1 MSNDKETR
9 PEIKLNR
16 KMRMWNKYRIFCII
30 AAVILVV
37 VIVVV
42 AAVKGI
48 TGDKNKQVAENP
60 TPSQGQSQ
68 TYVPEA
74 TTTAVETTGAE
85 QTTKQEETTTTQAAS
100 SGSGLKLSGSAEAE
114 TFTNKDYY
122 SDTVFM
128 GDSVISG
135 IESYGYL
142 NNVVGNV
149 NATSG
154 KLESYVNEA
163 MKSNPSKVFIMVGHN
178 DANYG
183 TIKEESLASNITDIV
198 AAIHKKNSSTK
209 VYVLSITPIT
219 SAYEKKSSTNVK
231 QSYIDKANS
240 LIEENASSGKY
251 TYVDVASAYKDTNGY
266 MKTDCTGNGI
276 NLKNSYYPFL
286 LNGIAEVVK

>member
-1 MSNDKETR
+1 MSNDKETK

-16 KMRMWNKYRIFCII
+16 KMRMWNKYKIFCII

-48 TGDKNKQVAENP
+48 TGGKNNQVAEKP
-60 TPSQGQSQ
+60 TPSQKQSQ

-74 TTTAVETTGAE
+74 TTTAGETTGAE
-85 QTTKQEETTTTQAAS
+85 QTTKQEETTTTQAAP

-219 SAYEKKSSTNVK
+219 SAYENKSSNNVK

>member
-1 MSNDKETR
+1 M
-9 PEIKLNR
+9 
-16 KMRMWNKYRIFCII
+16 
-30 AAVILVV
+30 
-37 VIVVV
+37 

-48 TGDKNKQVAENP
+48 TGGKNKQVAENP
-60 TPSQGQSQ
+60 TPSQKQSQ

-74 TTTAVETTGAE
+74 TTAAGVTTAAE
-85 QTTKQEETTTTQAAS
+85 QTTKQEETTTTQAAP

-154 KLESYVNEA
+154 KLESYVSEG

-219 SAYEKKSSTNVK
+219 SAYENKSSTNVK

-286 LNGIAEVVK
+286 LNGIAEAVK

>member
-1 MSNDKETR
+1 MSNDKETK

-16 KMRMWNKYRIFCII
+16 KMRMWNKYKMFCII

-48 TGDKNKQVAENP
+48 TGGKNKQVAENP
-60 TPSQGQSQ
+60 TPSQKQSQ

-74 TTTAVETTGAE
+74 TTAAGVTTAAE
-85 QTTKQEETTTTQAAS
+85 QTTKQEETTTTQAAP
-100 SGSGLKLSGSAEAE
+100 SGSGLKLSGSAEAVE
-114 TFTNKDYY
+114 FTKKDYY
-122 SDTVFM
+122 SDSVFM

-142 NNVVGNV
+142 DNVVGNV

-154 KLESYVNEA
+154 KLESYVSEA

-198 AAIHKKNSSTK
+198 EEIHKKKSSTK

-286 LNGIAEVVK
+286 LNGIAEAVK

>member
-42 AAVKGI
+42 VAVKGI
-48 TGDKNKQVAENP
+48 TGGKNKQVAENP

-74 TTTAVETTGAE
+74 TTTAGETTGAE
-85 QTTKQEETTTTQAAS
+85 QTTKQEETTTTQAAP

-219 SAYEKKSSTNVK
+219 SAYENKSSNNVK

>member
-1 MSNDKETR
+1 MSNDKETK

-16 KMRMWNKYRIFCII
+16 KMRMWNKYKIFCII

-48 TGDKNKQVAENP
+48 TGGKNKQVAEKP
-60 TPSQGQSQ
+60 TPSQKQSQ

-74 TTTAVETTGAE
+74 TTAAGVTTAAE
-85 QTTKQEETTTTQAAS
+85 QTTKQEETTTTQAAP
-100 SGSGLKLSGSAEAE
+100 SGSGLKLSGSAEAVE
-114 TFTNKDYY
+114 FTKKDYY
-122 SDTVFM
+122 SDSVFM

-142 NNVVGNV
+142 DNVVGNV

-154 KLESYVNEA
+154 KLESYVSEA

-198 AAIHKKNSSTK
+198 EEIHKKKSSTK

-286 LNGIAEVVK
+286 LNGIAEAVK

>member
-42 AAVKGI
+42 VAVKGI

-85 QTTKQEETTTTQAAS
+85 QTKKQEETTTTQAAS

-154 KLESYVNEA
+154 KLESYVSEA

-198 AAIHKKNSSTK
+198 EEIHKKKSSTK

-219 SAYEKKSSTNVK
+219 TAYEKRTSTNVK

-286 LNGIAEVVK
+286 LNGIAEAVK

>member
-48 TGDKNKQVAENP
+48 TGGKNKQVAENP

-74 TTTAVETTGAE
+74 TTTAGETTGAE

-219 SAYEKKSSTNVK
+219 SAYENKSSNNVK

>member
-42 AAVKGI
+42 VAVKGI

-85 QTTKQEETTTTQAAS
+85 QTTKQEETTTTQAAP

-154 KLESYVNEA
+154 KLESYVSEA

-198 AAIHKKNSSTK
+198 EEIHKKKSSTK

>member
-48 TGDKNKQVAENP
+48 TGGKNKQVAENP

-74 TTTAVETTGAE
+74 TTTAGETTGAE
-85 QTTKQEETTTTQAAS
+85 QTTKQEETTTTQAAP

-198 AAIHKKNSSTK
+198 AAINKKNSSTK

-219 SAYEKKSSTNVK
+219 SAYENKSSNNVK

>member
-1 MSNDKETR
+1 MSNDKETK

-16 KMRMWNKYRIFCII
+16 KMRMWNKYKIFCII

-48 TGDKNKQVAENP
+48 TGGKNKQVAENP

-74 TTTAVETTGAE
+74 TTAAGVTTAAE
-85 QTTKQEETTTTQAAS
+85 QTTKQEETTTTQAAP
-100 SGSGLKLSGSAEAE
+100 SGSGLKLSGSAEAVE
-114 TFTNKDYY
+114 FTKKDYY
-122 SDTVFM
+122 SDSVFM

-142 NNVVGNV
+142 DNVVGNV

-154 KLESYVNEA
+154 KLESYVSEA

-198 AAIHKKNSSTK
+198 EEIHKKKSSTK

-276 NLKNSYYPFL
+276 SLKNSYYPFL
-286 LNGIAEVVK
+286 LNGIAEVTK

>member
-1 MSNDKETR
+1 MSNDKETK

-16 KMRMWNKYRIFCII
+16 KMRMWNKYKIFCII

-48 TGDKNKQVAENP
+48 TGGKNKQVAEKP
-60 TPSQGQSQ
+60 TPSQKQSQ

-74 TTTAVETTGAE
+74 TTAAGVTTAAE
-85 QTTKQEETTTTQAAS
+85 QTTKQEETTTTQAAP
-100 SGSGLKLSGSAEAE
+100 SGSGLKLSGSAEAVE
-114 TFTNKDYY
+114 FTKKDYY
-122 SDTVFM
+122 SDSVFM

-142 NNVVGNV
+142 DNVVGNV

-154 KLESYVNEA
+154 KLESYVSEA

-198 AAIHKKNSSTK
+198 EEIHKKKSSTK

>member
-1 MSNDKETR
+1 MSNDKETK

-16 KMRMWNKYRIFCII
+16 KMRMWNKYKIFCII

-48 TGDKNKQVAENP
+48 TGGKNKQVAENP
-60 TPSQGQSQ
+60 TPSQKQSQ

-74 TTTAVETTGAE
+74 TTASGETTAAE
-85 QTTKQEETTTTQAAS
+85 RTTKQEETTTTQAAP
-100 SGSGLKLSGSAEAE
+100 SGSGLKLSGSAEAVE
-114 TFTNKDYY
+114 FTKKDYY
-122 SDTVFM
+122 SDSVFM

-142 NNVVGNV
+142 DNVVGNV

-154 KLESYVNEA
+154 KLESYVSEA

-198 AAIHKKNSSTK
+198 EEIHKKKSSTK

-286 LNGIAEVVK
+286 LNGIAEAVK

>member
-1 MSNDKETR
+1 MSNDKETK

-16 KMRMWNKYRIFCII
+16 KMRMWNKYKIFCII
-30 AAVILVV
+30 AAVILIV

-48 TGDKNKQVAENP
+48 TGGKNKQVAENP
-60 TPSQGQSQ
+60 TPSQKQSQ

-74 TTTAVETTGAE
+74 TTAAGVTTAAE
-85 QTTKQEETTTTQAAS
+85 QTTKQEETTTTQAAP
-100 SGSGLKLSGSAEAE
+100 SGSGLKLSGSAEAVE
-114 TFTNKDYY
+114 FTRKDYY
-122 SDTVFM
+122 SDSVFM

-142 NNVVGNV
+142 DNVVGNV

-154 KLESYVNEA
+154 KLESYVSEA

-198 AAIHKKNSSTK
+198 EEIHKKKSSTK

-276 NLKNSYYPFL
+276 SLKNSYYPFL
-286 LNGIAEVVK
+286 LNGIAEVTK

>member
-1 MSNDKETR
+1 MSNDKETK

-16 KMRMWNKYRIFCII
+16 KMRMWNKYKIFCII

-48 TGDKNKQVAENP
+48 TGGKNKQVAENP
-60 TPSQGQSQ
+60 TPSQKQSQ

-74 TTTAVETTGAE
+74 TTAAGVTTAAE
-85 QTTKQEETTTTQAAS
+85 QTIKQEETTTTQAAP
-100 SGSGLKLSGSAEAE
+100 SGSGLKLSGSAEAVE
-114 TFTNKDYY
+114 FTKKDYY
-122 SDTVFM
+122 SDSVFM

-142 NNVVGNV
+142 DNVVGNV

-154 KLESYVNEA
+154 KLESYVSEA

-198 AAIHKKNSSTK
+198 EEIHKKKSSTK

-286 LNGIAEVVK
+286 LNGIAEAVK

>member
-1 MSNDKETR
+1 MSNDKETK

-16 KMRMWNKYRIFCII
+16 KMRLWNKYKIFCII

-48 TGDKNKQVAENP
+48 TGGKNKQVAEKP
-60 TPSQGQSQ
+60 TPSQKQSQ

-74 TTTAVETTGAE
+74 TTAAGVTTAAE
-85 QTTKQEETTTTQAAS
+85 QTTKQEETTTTQAAP
-100 SGSGLKLSGSAEAE
+100 SGSGLKLSGSAEAVE
-114 TFTNKDYY
+114 FTKKDYY
-122 SDTVFM
+122 SNSVFM

-154 KLESYVNEA
+154 KLESYVSEA

-198 AAIHKKNSSTK
+198 EEIHKKKSSTK

-286 LNGIAEVVK
+286 LNGIAEAVK

>member
-1 MSNDKETR
+1 MSNDKETK

-16 KMRMWNKYRIFCII
+16 KMRMWNKYKIFCLI

-48 TGDKNKQVAENP
+48 TGGKNKQVAENP
-60 TPSQGQSQ
+60 TPSQKQSQ

-74 TTTAVETTGAE
+74 TTAAGVTTAAE
-85 QTTKQEETTTTQAAS
+85 QTTKQEETTTTQAAP
-100 SGSGLKLSGSAEAE
+100 SGSGLKLSGSAEAVE
-114 TFTNKDYY
+114 FTKKDYY
-122 SDTVFM
+122 SDSVFM

-135 IESYGYL
+135 TESYGYL
-142 NNVVGNV
+142 DNVVGNV

-154 KLESYVNEA
+154 KLESYVSEA

-198 AAIHKKNSSTK
+198 EEIHKKKSSTK

-286 LNGIAEVVK
+286 LNGIAEAVK

>member
-48 TGDKNKQVAENP
+48 TGGKNKQVAENP

-74 TTTAVETTGAE
+74 TTTAGETTGAE
-85 QTTKQEETTTTQAAS
+85 QTTKQEETTTTQAAP

-219 SAYEKKSSTNVK
+219 SAYENKSSNNVK

-266 MKTDCTGNGI
+266 MNTDCTGNGI

>member
-1 MSNDKETR
+1 MSNDKETK

-16 KMRMWNKYRIFCII
+16 KMRMWNKYKIFCII

-48 TGDKNKQVAENP
+48 TGGKNKQVAENP

-74 TTTAVETTGAE
+74 TTTAGETTGAE
-85 QTTKQEETTTTQAAS
+85 QTTKQEETTTTQAAP

-154 KLESYVNEA
+154 KLESYVSEA

-198 AAIHKKNSSTK
+198 EEIHKKKSSTK

-219 SAYEKKSSTNVK
+219 SAYENKSSNNVK

-286 LNGIAEVVK
+286 LNGIAEAVK

>member
-1 MSNDKETR
+1 MSNDKETK

-48 TGDKNKQVAENP
+48 TGGKNKQVAENP
-60 TPSQGQSQ
+60 TPSQKQSQ

-74 TTTAVETTGAE
+74 TTTAGETTGAE
-85 QTTKQEETTTTQAAS
+85 QTTKQEETTTTQAAP

-122 SDTVFM
+122 SDSVFM

-142 NNVVGNV
+142 DNVVGNV

-154 KLESYVNEA
+154 KLESYVSEA

-198 AAIHKKNSSTK
+198 EEIHKKKSSTK

-286 LNGIAEVVK
+286 LNGIAEAVK

>member
-1 MSNDKETR
+1 MSNDKETK

-48 TGDKNKQVAENP
+48 TGGKNKQVAENP

-74 TTTAVETTGAE
+74 TTTAGETTGAE
-85 QTTKQEETTTTQAAS
+85 QTTKQEETTTTQAAP

-219 SAYEKKSSTNVK
+219 SAYENKSSNNVK

>member
-1 MSNDKETR
+1 MSNDKETK

-16 KMRMWNKYRIFCII
+16 KMRMWNKYKIFCII

-48 TGDKNKQVAENP
+48 TGGKNKQVAEKP
-60 TPSQGQSQ
+60 TPSQKQSQ

-74 TTTAVETTGAE
+74 TTAAGVTTAAE
-85 QTTKQEETTTTQAAS
+85 QTTKQEETTTTQAAP
-100 SGSGLKLSGSAEAE
+100 SGSGLKLSGSAEAVE
-114 TFTNKDYY
+114 FTKKDYY
-122 SDTVFM
+122 SDSVFM

-142 NNVVGNV
+142 DNVVGNV

-154 KLESYVNEA
+154 KLESYVSEA

-219 SAYEKKSSTNVK
+219 SAYENKSSNNVK

-240 LIEENASSGKY
+240 LIEENVLKKY
-251 TYVDVASAYKDTNGY
+251 QVDDNIQLELAYPLDKGIKEMLEILKLSQRLLLKD
-266 MKTDCTGNGI
+266 
-276 NLKNSYYPFL
+276 
-286 LNGIAEVVK
+286 

>member
-1 MSNDKETR
+1 MSNDKETK

-16 KMRMWNKYRIFCII
+16 KMRMWNKYKIFCII

-48 TGDKNKQVAENP
+48 TGGKNKQVAENP
-60 TPSQGQSQ
+60 TPSQKQSQ

-74 TTTAVETTGAE
+74 TTASGETTAAE
-85 QTTKQEETTTTQAAS
+85 RTTKQEETTTTQAAP
-100 SGSGLKLSGSAEAE
+100 SGSGLKLSGSAEAVE
-114 TFTNKDYY
+114 FTKKDYY
-122 SDTVFM
+122 SDSVFM

-142 NNVVGNV
+142 DNVVGNV

-154 KLESYVNEA
+154 KLESYVSEA

-198 AAIHKKNSSTK
+198 EEIHKKKSSTK

-219 SAYEKKSSTNVK
+219 TAYEKRTSTNVK

-286 LNGIAEVVK
+286 LNGIAEAVK

>member
-48 TGDKNKQVAENP
+48 TGGKNKQVAENP

-74 TTTAVETTGAE
+74 TTAAGETTGAE
-85 QTTKQEETTTTQAAS
+85 QTTKQEETTTTQAAP

-128 GDSVISG
+128 GDSVMSG

-219 SAYEKKSSTNVK
+219 SAYENKSSNNVK

>member
-42 AAVKGI
+42 VAVKGI

-74 TTTAVETTGAE
+74 TTTAVGTTGAE
-85 QTTKQEETTTTQAAS
+85 QTTKQVETTTTQAAS

-114 TFTNKDYY
+114 TFTNKNYY

-219 SAYEKKSSTNVK
+219 SAYENKSSNNVK

>member
-1 MSNDKETR
+1 MSNDKETKS
-9 PEIKLNR
+9 EIKLNR
-16 KMRMWNKYRIFCII
+16 KMRMWNKYKIFCII

-48 TGDKNKQVAENP
+48 TGGKNKQVAEKP
-60 TPSQGQSQ
+60 TPSQKQSQ

-74 TTTAVETTGAE
+74 TTAAGVTTAAE
-85 QTTKQEETTTTQAAS
+85 QTTKQEETTTTQAAP
-100 SGSGLKLSGSAEAE
+100 SGSGLKLSGSAEAVE
-114 TFTNKDYY
+114 FTKKDYY
-122 SDTVFM
+122 SDSVFM

-142 NNVVGNV
+142 DNVVGNV

-154 KLESYVNEA
+154 KLESYVSEA

-198 AAIHKKNSSTK
+198 EEIHKKKSSTK

-286 LNGIAEVVK
+286 LNGIAEAVK

>member
-1 MSNDKETR
+1 MSNDKETK

-16 KMRMWNKYRIFCII
+16 KMRMWNKYKIFCII

-48 TGDKNKQVAENP
+48 TGGKNKQVAEKP
-60 TPSQGQSQ
+60 TPSQKQSQ

-74 TTTAVETTGAE
+74 TTAAGVTTAAE
-85 QTTKQEETTTTQAAS
+85 QTTKQEETTTTQAAP
-100 SGSGLKLSGSAEAE
+100 SGSGLKLSGSAEAVE
-114 TFTNKDYY
+114 FTKKDYY
-122 SDTVFM
+122 SDSVFM

-142 NNVVGNV
+142 DNVVGNV

-154 KLESYVNEA
+154 KLESYVSEA

-198 AAIHKKNSSTK
+198 EEIHKKKSSTK

-219 SAYEKKSSTNVK
+219 TAYEKRTSTNVK

-286 LNGIAEVVK
+286 LNGIAEAVK

>member
-42 AAVKGI
+42 VAVKGI

-85 QTTKQEETTTTQAAS
+85 QTKKQEETTTTQAAS

-219 SAYEKKSSTNVK
+219 SAYENRSSTNVK

-251 TYVDVASAYKDTNGY
+251 TYVDVASAYKDANGY
-266 MKTDCTGNGI
+266 MKTDFTGNGI

>member
-1 MSNDKETR
+1 MSNDKETK

-16 KMRMWNKYRIFCII
+16 KMRMWNKYKIFCII

-48 TGDKNKQVAENP
+48 TGGKNKQVAENP
-60 TPSQGQSQ
+60 TPSQKQSQ

-74 TTTAVETTGAE
+74 TTAAGVTTAAE
-85 QTTKQEETTTTQAAS
+85 QTTKQEQTTTTQAAP
-100 SGSGLKLSGSAEAE
+100 SGSGLKLSGSAEAVE
-114 TFTNKDYY
+114 FTKKDYY
-122 SDTVFM
+122 SDSVFM

-142 NNVVGNV
+142 DNVVGNV

-154 KLESYVNEA
+154 KLESYVSEA

-198 AAIHKKNSSTK
+198 EEIHKKKSSTK

-286 LNGIAEVVK
+286 LNGIAEAVK

>member
-1 MSNDKETR
+1 MSNDKETK

-16 KMRMWNKYRIFCII
+16 KMRMWNKYKIFCII

-48 TGDKNKQVAENP
+48 TGGKNKQVAENP
-60 TPSQGQSQ
+60 TPSQKQSQ

-74 TTTAVETTGAE
+74 TTAAGVTTAAE
-85 QTTKQEETTTTQAAS
+85 QTTKQEETTTIQAAP
-100 SGSGLKLSGSAEAE
+100 SGSGLKLSGSAEAVE
-114 TFTNKDYY
+114 FTKKDYY
-122 SDTVFM
+122 SDSVFM

-142 NNVVGNV
+142 DNVVGNV

-154 KLESYVNEA
+154 KLESYVSEA

-198 AAIHKKNSSTK
+198 EEIHKKKSSTK

-276 NLKNSYYPFL
+276 SLKNSYYPFL
-286 LNGIAEVVK
+286 LNGIAEVTK

>member
-48 TGDKNKQVAENP
+48 TGGKNKQVAEKP
-60 TPSQGQSQ
+60 TPSQKQSQ

-74 TTTAVETTGAE
+74 TTASGVTTAAE
-85 QTTKQEETTTTQAAS
+85 QTTKQEETTTTQAAP
-100 SGSGLKLSGSAEAE
+100 SGSGLKLSGSAEAVE
-114 TFTNKDYY
+114 FTKKDYY
-122 SDTVFM
+122 SDSVFM

-142 NNVVGNV
+142 DNVVGNV

-154 KLESYVNEA
+154 KLKSYVSEA

-198 AAIHKKNSSTK
+198 EAIHKKKSSTK

-219 SAYEKKSSTNVK
+219 TAYEKRTSTNVK

>member
-1 MSNDKETR
+1 MSNDKETK

-16 KMRMWNKYRIFCII
+16 KMRMWNKYKIFCII

-48 TGDKNKQVAENP
+48 TGGKNKQVAENP
-60 TPSQGQSQ
+60 TPSQKQSQ

-74 TTTAVETTGAE
+74 TTAAGVTTAAE
-85 QTTKQEETTTTQAAS
+85 QTTKQEETTTTQAAP

-198 AAIHKKNSSTK
+198 EEIHKKKSSTK

-286 LNGIAEVVK
+286 LNGIAEAVK

>member
-48 TGDKNKQVAENP
+48 TGGKNKQVAENP

-74 TTTAVETTGAE
+74 TTTAGETTGAE
-85 QTTKQEETTTTQAAS
+85 QTTKQEETTTTQTVS

-219 SAYEKKSSTNVK
+219 SAYENKSSNNVK

-266 MKTDCTGNGI
+266 MKTDFTGNGI

>member
-1 MSNDKETR
+1 M
-9 PEIKLNR
+9 
-16 KMRMWNKYRIFCII
+16 
-30 AAVILVV
+30 V

-42 AAVKGI
+42 VAVKGI

-74 TTTAVETTGAE
+74 TTAAGVTTAAE
-85 QTTKQEETTTTQAAS
+85 QTTKQEETTTTQAAP
-100 SGSGLKLSGSAEAE
+100 SGSGLKLSGSAEAVE
-114 TFTNKDYY
+114 FTKKDYY
-122 SDTVFM
+122 SDSVFM

-142 NNVVGNV
+142 DNVVGNV

-154 KLESYVNEA
+154 KLESYVSEA

-198 AAIHKKNSSTK
+198 EEIHKKKSSTK

-286 LNGIAEVVK
+286 LNGIAEAVK